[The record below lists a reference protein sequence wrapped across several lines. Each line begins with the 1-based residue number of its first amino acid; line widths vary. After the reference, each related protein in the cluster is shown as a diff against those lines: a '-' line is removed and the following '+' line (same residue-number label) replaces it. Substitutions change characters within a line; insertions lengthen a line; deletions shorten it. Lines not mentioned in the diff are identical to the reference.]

1 MTDKSMTAMKWFSTI
16 CVALL
21 PTLSLADEATRLVT
35 VDGRGSVKAQPDIA
49 HITLAI
55 QSRNMIVSEARDHAV
70 EITREFLELCEELD
84 IDDDRIHTSALNINP
99 EYRWD
104 ERTRQQVLRGYL
116 VRRQFNVEL
125 DDLDKLGELLEGAI
139 DAGVNEASPP
149 RLASSRER
157 ELHREALAAAAR
169 DAERNARTLAEA
181 LGVSLGSVTDIRAA
195 QNVVVPP
202 MPMARTMDAVA
213 MAAESGGADTYAVGE
228 IRFEANVTASFE
240 LTAGE

>member
-1 MTDKSMTAMKWFSTI
+1 MNAVKWVSTI

-21 PTLSLADEATRLVT
+21 PAISLADGAARLVT
-35 VDGRGSVKAQPDIA
+35 VDGQGSVRAQPDIA
-49 HITLAI
+49 HVTLAI
-55 QSRNMIVSEARDHAV
+55 QSRNMVVGEARDHAV
-70 EITREFLELCEELD
+70 EITRKFLALCEDLD
-84 IDDDRIHTSALNINP
+84 IDQDRIHTSALNINP

-104 ERTRQQVLRGYL
+104 DSTRQQVLRGYL

-125 DDLDKLGELLEGAI
+125 DDLDKLGDLLEGAI

-169 DAERNARTLAEA
+169 DAEQNARTLAETLDVG
-181 LGVSLGSVTDIRAA
+181 LGDVVDIRAT
-195 QNVVVPP
+195 QNVVAPP
-202 MPMARTMDAVA
+202 MPMARTMDTVA
-213 MAAESGGADTYAVGE
+213 MAAEAGGADTYTVGE

-240 LTAGE
+240 LTTGE